1 MSSADGTR
9 QRAKP
14 VRGLGR
20 KQLVS
25 RLAGHACLEL
35 ESRLFAQSLES
46 CDAAATRPACEGQ
59 WHLGEAC
66 ERRHSPGGKFI
77 PMPLPDPG
85 HARDVVVLGPARL
98 ADRIPVADVTVRD
111 GVRIRLRGLDR
122 IGERFLQ
129 LRFEFPANEPEVG
142 AELIEAVALGLEVSL
157 GDDDPQ
163 DSR

>member
-1 MSSADGTR
+1 
-9 QRAKP
+9 
-14 VRGLGR
+14 
-20 KQLVS
+20 
-25 RLAGHACLEL
+25 
-35 ESRLFAQSLES
+35 
-46 CDAAATRPACEGQ
+46 
-59 WHLGEAC
+59 
-66 ERRHSPGGKFI
+66 
-77 PMPLPDPG
+77 MPLPDPG
-85 HARDVVVLGPARL
+85 HARDVVVLGPSRL

-111 GVRIRLRGLDR
+111 GVRIRLRSLDR